1 MRAIVLV
8 FLTVLPVTLLG
19 AQDTTGTLGHSTLLG
34 QIPDFP
40 VRVTL
45 RDGSSERRLLGHLTA
60 VTRDSLILQ
69 VSELNSVARIN
80 RSKVIRIERQVR
92 EISVGKAAAVG
103 CLAFGG
109 VLALSG
115 SQVHDPDSP
124 GIEKAFAAAGMIVGC
139 GLGGLGGAGLGLL
152 SKHQSWEEIRV

>member
-1 MRAIVLV
+1 MRTIVFV

-19 AQDTTGTLGHSTLLG
+19 AQDTTGTLGLSTLAG

-45 RDGSSERRLLGHLTA
+45 RDGPGERRLVGHLTA
-60 VTRDSLILQ
+60 VTRDSLILH
-69 VSELNSVARIN
+69 VTELNSVARIN
-80 RSKVIRIERQVR
+80 RTNVIRIERQVR
-92 EISVGKAAAVG
+92 EMSVGKSAAVG
-103 CLAFGG
+103 CLALGG
-109 VLALSG
+109 TLGLFG

-124 GIEKAFAAAGMIVGC
+124 GIEKAFAVVGLVVGC

-152 SKHQSWEEIRV
+152 SRHQSWEEITV